1 MSNFVKYKKVF
12 TEAFEINE
20 EILLDLEYQGI
31 PQWDSVGHMSMIGLL
46 EDEFD
51 IMMEMEDIIDFS
63 SFKKGIDTLKKYNID
78 INLDD

>member
-1 MSNFVKYKKVF
+1 MSNFAKYKKVF

-20 EILLDLEYQGI
+20 DILLDLEYQGV
-31 PQWDSVGHMSMIGLL
+31 PEWDSVGHMSMIGLL

-63 SFKKGIDTLKKYNID
+63 SFKKGIETLKKYNIN
-78 INLDD
+78 INIDD